1 MNICVYCASSAR
13 IHPEYFE
20 ATRQMATLLVQ
31 QNCKV
36 VYGGGG
42 SGLMGQLADTVLELG
57 GHIKGIMPQFMN
69 EVEWA
74 HRDVTDF
81 VFTQSM
87 HERKAKFLEGI
98 DGLIALPGGTGTLEE
113 LLEAITLKRLG
124 QISKP
129 IAILN
134 TRGYYDP
141 LKTMLERCVSEDFME
156 PKHLDM
162 WQFCDHPQEVM
173 DYLQNAKPWTGGAIQ
188 FGPQTADCRAAFGAH
203 SSRQQSD

>member
-1 MNICVYCASSAR
+1 MNICIYCASSSR
-13 IHPEYFE
+13 IHPDYFE
-20 ATRQMATLLVQ
+20 ATRQMATLLVEN
-31 QNCKV
+31 NCKI

-42 SGLMGQLADTVLELG
+42 SGLMGQLADTVLEHG

-81 VFTQSM
+81 VFTQTM

-124 QISKP
+124 QLSKP

-141 LKTMLERCVSEDFME
+141 LQTMLERCVNESFMM
-156 PKHLDM
+156 PKHLEM

-188 FGPQTADCRAAFGAH
+188 FGQRTADG
-203 SSRQQSD
+203 